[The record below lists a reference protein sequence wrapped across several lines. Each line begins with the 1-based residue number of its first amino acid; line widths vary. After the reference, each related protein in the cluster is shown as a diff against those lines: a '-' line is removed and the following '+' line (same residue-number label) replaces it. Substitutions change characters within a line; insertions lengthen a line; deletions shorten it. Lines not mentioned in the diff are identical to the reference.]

1 MNSVIIEIGKKE
13 LKTTF
18 KSKAIIL
25 PLLMA
30 IGIPLFA
37 IISTLPAI
45 AQGGTEGVYAILLTL
60 LLIPTVITS
69 LVGMN
74 AFLNEIKWR
83 TIKSLLVAPVS
94 EKEVF
99 IGKSLACIIP
109 GLIVEVCLVV
119 IVFIFL
125 PIAVDIPILII
136 LLLIGPLLVMFA
148 TFLIIAATSKFPS
161 SAEGGAAGF
170 IPVGGI
176 TGIFL
181 FCFFLQRLLQIGP
194 TLTNIMI
201 ALVIAVFTILTYFIA
216 TKWFNREK
224 LVAGL

>member
-13 LKTTF
+13 LKATF

-37 IISTLPAI
+37 IISTLSVI
-45 AQGGTEGVYAILLTL
+45 AQGGTEGVYAVLLTL
-60 LLIPTVITS
+60 LLIPIVITS

-94 EKEVF
+94 EKEIF

-109 GLIVEVCLVV
+109 GLILEVCLVV

-125 PIAVDIPILII
+125 PMAVDIPILII
-136 LLLIGPLLVMFA
+136 LLVIGPLLVMFA
-148 TFLIIAATSKFPS
+148 TFLIIAVTSKFPS

-170 IPVGGI
+170 IPFAGI

-181 FCFFLQRLLQIGP
+181 LCFFLQRLLRIGP

-201 ALVIAVFTILTYFIA
+201 ALVIAVLTILTYFIA
-216 TKWFNREK
+216 TKWFNRER

>member
-45 AQGGTEGVYAILLTL
+45 AQGGTEGVYVILLTL

-94 EKEVF
+94 EKEIF
-99 IGKSLACIIP
+99 IGKSLACIIA

-176 TGIFL
+176 MGIFL
-181 FCFFLQRLLQIGP
+181 FCFFLQRLLRIGP
-194 TLTNIMI
+194 TLTNIII
-201 ALVIAVFTILTYFIA
+201 ALVIAVLTILTYFIA
-216 TKWFNREK
+216 TKWFNRER
-224 LVAGL
+224 LVSGL